1 MADITEQIVRE
12 APEIEAYKVGLLQ
25 SAKGLAD
32 TPVNIPGAQVA
43 GFSPDQ
49 IAAFEQARA
58 GIGSYQPYL
67 YQGAQNLGQGA
78 GLLQQ
83 GAGVLQGADTRGQFG
98 AAQQAMGLGSAAAG
112 QLGDISGQVSPGY
125 GMLREGQAMTNQAAR
140 QAAGVNY
147 QPGYD
152 EATYNTRLAQQG
164 ALGSSAADYGMA
176 QGLMGAGIG
185 QLLGGSGQYDPR
197 SVAAFMNPYQQQV
210 VDATMQEI
218 NRQRDLTAQQM
229 SAQAVRAGA
238 YGGSRQAVQ
247 QAELERNT
255 AQLRNQAIAGL
266 MSQGY
271 TQAQAQSQ
279 AAFEEQQRRQQ
290 QAGQGIGQQAALA
303 GQLATQQTQLGQS
316 GAGLLGQL
324 AGQQAQMA
332 GQQGQLGFQRAAL
345 TGQLAG
351 QYGQFAGQ
359 QGALAGQQ
367 AGIIGQQAGLYGNIG
382 QGLGNLAGQ
391 QFGIGQQIGT
401 GLGQFGSALGNL
413 GVQQGAMG
421 QTAQQ
426 LGQQDINMLYN
437 IGQQQQG
444 LTQAQLDAQRNTA
457 LQQAYEP
464 YQRLAF
470 LSDIYKGAPSSQQS
484 ITAATAPV
492 PSQFQQAVGTGI
504 AGLAAGT
511 AAKKAGLF

>member
-12 APEIEAYKVGLLQ
+12 APEIEAYKIGLLQ

-49 IAAFEQARA
+49 LAAFEQARA

-78 GLLQQ
+78 EALRQGMSTLQT
-83 GAGVLQGADTRGQFG
+83 ADTRGQFVNARDTLGTGIGAVG
-98 AAQQAMGLGSAAAG
+98 AARGF
-112 QLGDISGQVSPGY
+112 
-125 GMLREGQAMTNQAAR
+125 
-140 QAAGVNY
+140 
-147 QPGYD
+147 
-152 EATYNTRLAQQG
+152 
-164 ALGSSAADYGMA
+164 
-176 QGLMGAGIG
+176 
-185 QLLGGSGQYDPR
+185 YDPT
-197 SVAAFMNPYQQQV
+197 SVNAFMNPYQQNV
-210 VDATMQEI
+210 INAAMDEI
-218 NRQRDLTAQQM
+218 NRQRDLTAQTQ

-238 YGGSRQAVQ
+238 YGGSRQGIQ

-255 AQLRNQAIAGL
+255 AQLRNQT
-266 MSQGY
+266 MSNLLAQGY
-271 TQAQAQSQ
+271 NQAQA
-279 AAFEEQQRRQQ
+279 AAMTAYEQGQQRNMA
-290 QAGQGIGQQAALA
+290 AGQMYG
-303 GQLATQQTQLGQS
+303 
-316 GAGLLGQL
+316 
-324 AGQQAQMA
+324 QMA
-332 GQQGQLGFQRAAL
+332 GLQ
-345 TGQLAG
+345 
-351 QYGQFAGQ
+351 
-359 QGALAGQQ
+359 
-367 AGIIGQQAGLYGNIG
+367 
-382 QGLGNLAGQ
+382 GNLANQ
-391 QFGIGQQIGT
+391 QFGIGQQMAS
-401 GLGQFGSALGNL
+401 GLGQFGTAMGNL

-426 LGQQDINMLYN
+426 LGQQDVNMLYN

-444 LTQAQLDAQRNTA
+444 LTQSALDAERNTA